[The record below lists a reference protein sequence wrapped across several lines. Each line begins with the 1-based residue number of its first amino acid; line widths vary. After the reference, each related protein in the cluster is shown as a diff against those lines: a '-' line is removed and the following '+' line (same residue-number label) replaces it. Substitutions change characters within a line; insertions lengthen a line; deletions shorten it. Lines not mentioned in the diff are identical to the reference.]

1 MINLPGDSK
10 GLQEGVSGRNMPTG
24 SVELGNSFGKPG
36 YGGPQPPPGSGDHPY
51 VATLYALNVPKLD
64 VKPDTSLAGFEKALE
79 GKVLGTAKTTGY
91 YGR

>member
-1 MINLPGDSK
+1 MG
-10 GLQEGVSGRNMPTG
+10 GLDLLHRETQICRGLAQS
-24 SVELGNSFGKPG
+24 ELRNSFGKPG
-36 YGGPQPPPGSGDHPY
+36 YGGPQQPPGSGDHPY
-51 VATLYALNVPKLD
+51 VATLYALNVRKLD